1 VSKFAVTSQASSL
14 PSASQP
20 NFAAM
25 RAGWRL
31 VEAAML
37 SGRV

>member
-1 VSKFAVTSQASSL
+1 VLKSPWQRNPVSL
-14 PSASQP
+14 PVASA
-20 NFAAM
+20 AAVECT

-31 VEAAML
+31 VLAAML